1 MMQRRKRVIVG
12 IILLSSGLII
22 GLIVFYKPKN
32 LSSLQITNLKKSA
45 AQCVA
50 SQLNTFND
58 YSEELGP
65 EYNYLKIDSIEDLE
79 ISGPILC
86 ATKMENGDI
95 ATTGL
100 LWVISRNNKL
110 VAVVDQ
116 DIYALSILSNFGF
129 SINQSMYQMNIPLLE
144 EMHTRG
150 LPVIK
155 WSVQNASG
163 GEMYLSD
170 GLLGSHAY
178 NNITNI
184 GIRQSDSDFPSA
196 SSLIT
201 SRLGSEYLDFMANK
215 ERVVD
220 LL

>member
-1 MMQRRKRVIVG
+1 MQRRKRIIVG
-12 IILLSSGLII
+12 IVLLSAGLII

-32 LSSLQITNLKKSA
+32 VSSLQITNLKKSA

-110 VAVVDQ
+110 VAVVDR
-116 DIYALSILSNFGF
+116 
-129 SINQSMYQMNIPLLE
+129 LL
-144 EMHTRG
+144 
-150 LPVIK
+150 L
-155 WSVQNASG
+155 
-163 GEMYLSD
+163 
-170 GLLGSHAY
+170 
-178 NNITNI
+178 
-184 GIRQSDSDFPSA
+184 
-196 SSLIT
+196 
-201 SRLGSEYLDFMANK
+201 
-215 ERVVD
+215 
-220 LL
+220 

>member
-1 MMQRRKRVIVG
+1 MQRRKRIIVG
-12 IILLSSGLII
+12 IILLSAGLIL

-32 LSSLQITNLKKSA
+32 VSSLQITNLKKSA

-50 SQLNTFND
+50 SQLKTFND

-65 EYNYLKIDSIEDLE
+65 EYNYLKIDNIEDLE

-129 SINQSMYQMNIPLLE
+129 SINQSMYQMSAPLLE

-163 GEMYLSD
+163 G
-170 GLLGSHAY
+170 
-178 NNITNI
+178 
-184 GIRQSDSDFPSA
+184 
-196 SSLIT
+196 
-201 SRLGSEYLDFMANK
+201 
-215 ERVVD
+215 
-220 LL
+220 

>member
-1 MMQRRKRVIVG
+1 M
-12 IILLSSGLII
+12 
-22 GLIVFYKPKN
+22 
-32 LSSLQITNLKKSA
+32 
-45 AQCVA
+45 
-50 SQLNTFND
+50 
-58 YSEELGP
+58 
-65 EYNYLKIDSIEDLE
+65 KIDNIEDLE

-129 SINQSMYQMNIPLLE
+129 SINQSMYQMSAPLLE

-163 GEMYLSD
+163 GELYLSD

-178 NNITNI
+178 NNITDI
-184 GIRQSDSDFPSA
+184 GIRQSDPDFPSA

-201 SRLGSEYLDFMANK
+201 SRLGSEYLDFMANN

>member
-12 IILLSSGLII
+12 IILLSAGLII

-32 LSSLQITNLKKSA
+32 VSSLQVTNLKKSA

-50 SQLNTFND
+50 SQFNTFSD

-116 DIYALSILSNFGF
+116 DIYTLSMLTNFGF
-129 SINQSMYQMNIPLLE
+129 SINQRMFQMNIPLLE

-163 GEMYLSD
+163 GEM
-170 GLLGSHAY
+170 
-178 NNITNI
+178 
-184 GIRQSDSDFPSA
+184 
-196 SSLIT
+196 
-201 SRLGSEYLDFMANK
+201 
-215 ERVVD
+215 
-220 LL
+220 

>member
-12 IILLSSGLII
+12 IILLSAGLII

-32 LSSLQITNLKKSA
+32 VSSFQITNLKKSA

-100 LWVISRNNKL
+100 LWVISRHNKL

-116 DIYALSILSNFGF
+116 DIYIIYTYKFWIFYQSKNVSNEHSF
-129 SINQSMYQMNIPLLE
+129 
-144 EMHTRG
+144 T
-150 LPVIK
+150 
-155 WSVQNASG
+155 
-163 GEMYLSD
+163 
-170 GLLGSHAY
+170 
-178 NNITNI
+178 
-184 GIRQSDSDFPSA
+184 
-196 SSLIT
+196 
-201 SRLGSEYLDFMANK
+201 
-215 ERVVD
+215 
-220 LL
+220 

>member
-1 MMQRRKRVIVG
+1 
-12 IILLSSGLII
+12 
-22 GLIVFYKPKN
+22 
-32 LSSLQITNLKKSA
+32 
-45 AQCVA
+45 
-50 SQLNTFND
+50 
-58 YSEELGP
+58 
-65 EYNYLKIDSIEDLE
+65 
-79 ISGPILC
+79 
-86 ATKMENGDI
+86 
-95 ATTGL
+95 
-100 LWVISRNNKL
+100 
-110 VAVVDQ
+110 
-116 DIYALSILSNFGF
+116 
-129 SINQSMYQMNIPLLE
+129 MYQMNIPLLE

-170 GLLGSHAY
+170 RLLGSHAY

-184 GIRQSDSDFPSA
+184 SIRQSDSDFPSA

>member
-1 MMQRRKRVIVG
+1 MR
-12 IILLSSGLII
+12 
-22 GLIVFYKPKN
+22 Y
-32 LSSLQITNLKKSA
+32 
-45 AQCVA
+45 
-50 SQLNTFND
+50 
-58 YSEELGP
+58 
-65 EYNYLKIDSIEDLE
+65 
-79 ISGPILC
+79 
-86 ATKMENGDI
+86 KMENGDI

-100 LWVISRNNKL
+100 LWAISRNNKL

-116 DIYALSILSNFGF
+116 DIYIFSILTNFGF
-129 SINQSMYQMNIPLLE
+129 SINQSMYQMSAPLLE

-163 GEMYLSD
+163 GELYLSD

>member
-12 IILLSSGLII
+12 IILLSAGLII

-32 LSSLQITNLKKSA
+32 VLSLQITNLKKSA

-129 SINQSMYQMNIPLLE
+129 SISSPL
-144 EMHTRG
+144 
-150 LPVIK
+150 
-155 WSVQNASG
+155 
-163 GEMYLSD
+163 
-170 GLLGSHAY
+170 
-178 NNITNI
+178 
-184 GIRQSDSDFPSA
+184 
-196 SSLIT
+196 SLRSKI
-201 SRLGSEYLDFMANK
+201 SRLFKGNFPFTNL
-215 ERVVD
+215 
-220 LL
+220 

>member
-1 MMQRRKRVIVG
+1 MQRRKRIIVG
-12 IILLSSGLII
+12 IILLSAGLII

-32 LSSLQITNLKKSA
+32 VSSLQITNLKKSA

-50 SQLNTFND
+50 NQLNTFSD

-65 EYNYLKIDSIEDLE
+65 EYNYLKIDSIKDLE

-86 ATKMENGDI
+86 VTKMENGDI

-116 DIYALSILSNFGF
+116 DIYALSILSNFGL
-129 SINQSMYQMNIPLLE
+129 SINQRMYQMSAPLLE
-144 EMHTRG
+144 EMHARG

-163 GEMYLSD
+163 GESFLSD

-196 SSLIT
+196 SALIAA
-201 SRLGSEYLDFMANK
+201 RLGSEYLDFMTNK